1 MALGLRDYG
10 ERDVGQAEMVSTSI
24 GTQRMERY
32 VDVGVVQLRE
42 CALGLLDGDAAV
54 ECVLELLREEVA
66 WCVPVRGVP

>member
-1 MALGLRDYG
+1 M
-10 ERDVGQAEMVSTSI
+10 ERD
-24 GTQRMERY
+24 